1 MRSLERHRDAG
12 AYALGVLDP
21 ADRFR
26 FEDHLAACAA
36 CAAHIGELRPTTG
49 LLTMYARATPPCVE
63 WLARPAPTLVERAVD
78 RLGALHRAGRRR
90 AWAAV
95 VALALLMVAAGAGV
109 VLRQSAAG
117 GDGLA
122 LRGRDTV
129 SGVTAR
135 LTADGRGWGSQVDL
149 DVRDPGGPR
158 VCRLVAV
165 GRDGT
170 EQTVASW
177 AVHGGAGTDRVSV
190 TGGAAERP
198 DAIARFEVWAVG
210 GGRLLSLPVSA
221 PQP

>member
-26 FEDHLAACAA
+26 FEDHLAGCAA
-36 CAAHIGELRPTTG
+36 CTAYIGELTPTTG
-49 LLTMYARATPPCVE
+49 LLAIYARATPPCVD
-63 WLARPAPTLVERAVD
+63 WCARAAPTLVERAVD

-90 AWAAV
+90 VWAAV
-95 VALALLMVAAGAGV
+95 GVLALLAAAGAGA
-109 VLRQSAAG
+109 VLRHPAG
-117 GDGLA
+117 GGNGLA
-122 LRGRDTV
+122 LHGRDSA

-135 LTADGRGWGSQVDL
+135 LTADGRGWGSRVDL
-149 DVRDPGGPR
+149 EVRDPGGPR

-177 AVHGGAGTDRVSV
+177 SVHGGAGPDRVTV

-198 DAIARFEVWAVG
+198 DAIARFEVRSAG
-210 GGRLLSLPVSA
+210 GGRLLSLPVPVPS
-221 PQP
+221 P

>member
-1 MRSLERHRDAG
+1 MGSLERHRDAG

-21 ADRFR
+21 ADLFR
-26 FEDHLAACAA
+26 FEDHLADCAA
-36 CAAHIGELRPTTG
+36 CTAYIGELRPTTG
-49 LLTMYARATPPCVE
+49 LLAMYAQATPSCVE
-63 WLARPAPTLVERAVD
+63 WCARPASSLVERAVE

-90 AWAAV
+90 AWAALA
-95 VALALLMVAAGAGV
+95 ALALLAAAGAGAALRHPV
-109 VLRQSAAG
+109 VG
-117 GDGLA
+117 GDALA

-165 GRDGT
+165 GRDGS

-177 AVHGGAGTDRVSV
+177 AVHGGGTDRVSV
-190 TGGAAERP
+190 TGGAAQRP
-198 DAIARFEVWAVG
+198 DAIARFEVRAVG
-210 GGRLLSLPVSA
+210 GGRLLSLPVSS
-221 PQP
+221 P

>member
-26 FEDHLAACAA
+26 FEDHLTGCAA
-36 CAAHIGELRPTTG
+36 CTAYIGELRLTTG
-49 LLTMYARATPPCVE
+49 LLAMYARATPPCVE
-63 WLARPAPTLVERAVD
+63 WCARPAPTLVERAVD
-78 RLGALHRAGRRR
+78 RLGALHRTGRRR
-90 AWAAV
+90 AWAV
-95 VALALLMVAAGAGV
+95 VAALALLVTAAGAGA
-109 VLRQSAAG
+109 VLRHPAAG
-117 GDGLA
+117 GGELA
-122 LRGRDTV
+122 LRGRDTA

-149 DVRDPGGPR
+149 EVRDPGGPR

-177 AVHGGAGTDRVSV
+177 AVHGGGPDRVSV

-198 DAIARFEVWAVG
+198 DAIARFEVRAVG
-210 GGRLLSLPVSA
+210 GGRLLSLPVAAAS
-221 PQP
+221 